1 MNMPPKT
8 ILLDRRNV
16 AEHLPVLVDKI
27 RRSPLTGFDIETDN
41 RNAHPGILKLESKKV
56 IFDHRRT
63 IITGASFW
71 CDGDEVAYYLN
82 LNHADAENR
91 LPWEY
96 LKACL
101 DAKPKKSWWVI
112 HNAPFELTMLKS
124 VYNYDLTEVIC
135 SMQLC
140 VTAYNS
146 DTYPLEK
153 FFTPG
158 IGGIAKLMSA
168 ITRAFYDYNAGEP
181 MTAEQEELLMKV
193 VAKESDAEHSYNGYV
208 KSLAYGFDLK
218 QAVSSW
224 FDFKMTTYKETLQ
237 EHGAERMGDLTGEQV
252 AAYGADDAY
261 WCLMLYKRIIQW
273 LMTENPLAIQTFFE
287 QENPMVHVYSDTWLN
302 GWRVDR
308 SAIKA
313 KQEEFR
319 QDFGGLISE
328 LKGLL
333 KQLLPFPK
341 DLHEKLVE
349 YDTWYAKNA
358 EKYRRQIVDL
368 AETPDVEDP
377 FRQSQQVRSALSN
390 AWAAERGV
398 AETTKVNLLY
408 WMPQR
413 VVFYDL
419 CGFSYQQAEGKT
431 QSDKEA
437 QRIMLERYCHQW
449 ADQEGLDRK
458 GVYDTDRAEVKHE
471 LLKRDP
477 KVRLLLLYK
486 KMAMVEQNMKLF
498 IVNYL
503 HLTDPETNRMYPT
516 VSCLL
521 DTRRIASQNP
531 NYMQLS
537 ARGDSKFIRGFF
549 LADADDHLLVSADF
563 SAIELMLVG
572 EYSKDPTFFTAYG
585 QRPHQDVHSM
595 TAAGMLGLEL
605 EEFLARPDAK
615 QLRGDVGKTSGFGY
629 WYSGGL
635 GTTAKKMGWSSE
647 VMWEMVDKFRQT
659 YEVAEQWRLETIKSG
674 QVNGYVELPDHLRRY
689 RFEVTQQ
696 WAELMRQKF
705 APYGVQGFVEMMI
718 RKIQRRSGNM
728 CVNALIQGLCATLIK
743 RKLIRLRKLL
753 AEKYAGQGRVVGSIH
768 DEVLA
773 SIHKDRCMEFL
784 GDLYEIM
791 IDGEG
796 LVTTMKIDSSIG
808 IGRNFMGYD
817 KDKNPRG
824 LVELNELDP
833 GLPCVHEGRWK
844 KVATQGERQR
854 VVDYLFS

>member
-1 MNMPPKT
+1 MNTPPRT
-8 ILLDRRNV
+8 VLLDRRNV
-16 AEHLPVLVDKI
+16 AEHLPELVRKI
-27 RRSPLTGFDIETDN
+27 ASSPLIGFDIETDN
-41 RNAHPGILKLESKKV
+41 RNAHPGILKLESKKT

-82 LNHADAENR
+82 LNHADTENR
-91 LPWEY
+91 LPWEC

-101 DAKPKKSWWVI
+101 DAKTKKNWWVI

-124 VYNYDLTEVIC
+124 VYGYDLTEVIC

-158 IGGIAKLMSA
+158 IGGIAKIMPA
-168 ITRAFYDYNAGEP
+168 ITRAFYDYSAGEP

-193 VAKESDAEHSYNGYV
+193 IAKESDAEHSYNGYV
-208 KSLAYGFDLK
+208 ASIAYGFGLK

-237 EHGAERMGDLTGEQV
+237 AHGAERMGDLTGEQV

-261 WCLMLYKRIIQW
+261 WCLALYKRILQW

-287 QENPMVHVYSDTWLN
+287 QENPMVHVYSETWLN

-319 QDFGGLISE
+319 QSFGGLISE
-328 LKGLL
+328 LKTVL

-341 DLHEKLVE
+341 DLHEKLVK
-349 YDTWYAKNA
+349 YDAWYAKNA
-358 EKYRRQIVDL
+358 EKYRQQIVTL
-368 AETPDVEDP
+368 AETPDVGDP
-377 FRQSQQVRSALSN
+377 FKQAQQVRSSLSN

-408 WMPQR
+408 WMSQR

-419 CGFSYQQAEGKT
+419 CGFSYQQADGKT

-449 ADQEGLDRK
+449 ADQEELDRK
-458 GVYDTDRAEVKHE
+458 AVYDADRAEVKHE
-471 LLKRDP
+471 RLRQDP

-486 KMAMVEQNMKLF
+486 KLAMVEQNMKLF

-549 LADADDHLLVSADF
+549 LADVEDHLLVSADF

-595 TAAGMLGLEL
+595 TAAGMLGIDL

-615 QLRGDVGKTSGFGY
+615 QLRGDIGKTSGFGY

-659 YEVAEQWRLETIKSG
+659 YAVAEEWRLETIKSA
-674 QVNGYVELPDHLRRY
+674 QINGYVELPDHLRRY
-689 RFEVTQQ
+689 RFEATQQ

-705 APYGVQGFVEMMI
+705 APYGIPGFVEMMI

-743 RKLIRLRKLL
+743 RKLLRLRALMLK
-753 AEKYAGQGRVVGSIH
+753 KYPAQGRIIGSVH

-773 SIHKDRCMEFL
+773 SIHKDRCLEFL
-784 GDLYEIM
+784 DDLYEIM
-791 IDGEG
+791 VDGEG
-796 LVTTMKIDSSIG
+796 VVQTMKIDSSIG

-844 KVATQGERQR
+844 KVATTGERQR

>member
-8 ILLDRRNV
+8 ILLDQRNL
-16 AEHLPVLVDKI
+16 AEHLPELVRKI
-27 RRSPLTGFDIETDN
+27 ASSPLVGFDIETDN
-41 RNAHPGILKLESKKV
+41 RNAHPGILKLESKKT

-91 LPWEY
+91 LPWEC

-158 IGGIAKLMSA
+158 IGGIAKIMPA
-168 ITRAFYDYNAGEP
+168 ITRAFYDYSAGEP

-193 VAKESDAEHSYNGYV
+193 IAKESDAEHSYNGYV
-208 KSLAYGFDLK
+208 KSLAYGFGLK

-237 EHGAERMGDLTGEQV
+237 AHDAERMGDLTGEQV

-261 WCLMLYKRIIQW
+261 WCLALYKRILQW

-341 DLHEKLVE
+341 DLHEKLVK
-349 YDTWYAKNA
+349 YDAWYAKNA

-377 FRQSQQVRSALSN
+377 FKQAQQVRSALSN

-408 WMPQR
+408 WMSQR

-419 CGFSYQQAEGKT
+419 CGFSYQQADGKT

-458 GVYDTDRAEVKHE
+458 AVYDADRAEVKHE
-471 LLKRDP
+471 RLKQDP
-477 KVRLLLLYK
+477 KIRLLLLYK
-486 KMAMVEQNMKLF
+486 KLAMVEQNMKLF

-549 LADADDHLLVSADF
+549 LADAEDHLLVSADF

-595 TAAGMLGLEL
+595 TAAGMLGLDL

-615 QLRGDVGKTSGFGY
+615 QLRGDVGKTSG
-629 WYSGGL
+629 L
-635 GTTAKKMGWSSE
+635 T
-647 VMWEMVDKFRQT
+647 
-659 YEVAEQWRLETIKSG
+659 
-674 QVNGYVELPDHLRRY
+674 
-689 RFEVTQQ
+689 
-696 WAELMRQKF
+696 
-705 APYGVQGFVEMMI
+705 
-718 RKIQRRSGNM
+718 
-728 CVNALIQGLCATLIK
+728 IQG
-743 RKLIRLRKLL
+743 
-753 AEKYAGQGRVVGSIH
+753 
-768 DEVLA
+768 
-773 SIHKDRCMEFL
+773 
-784 GDLYEIM
+784 
-791 IDGEG
+791 
-796 LVTTMKIDSSIG
+796 
-808 IGRNFMGYD
+808 
-817 KDKNPRG
+817 
-824 LVELNELDP
+824 
-833 GLPCVHEGRWK
+833 PCGCE
-844 KVATQGERQR
+844 AA
-854 VVDYLFS
+854 